1 MQQNRIK
8 VFLAIARTQ
17 SLSSAARALNFTQP
31 TVSEAL
37 NQLEKEM
44 GTRLVVRERGA
55 HRVYLTPAGEEFVPI
70 ARRWLEADEQA
81 EYYKKTRKKKILR
94 LTAGANGHEFVVG
107 YVVQKLKKRN
117 PDLIVRLGNAEG
129 NDVINAIYNNSFDIA
144 LFYGMPF
151 TRPHMEAVELFREE
165 RYVVCPSDTN
175 LPDRPLLL
183 SDLDPQY
190 EIRHSVLEK
199 NPYFKKWRNKAFPF
213 YTGPVVAV
221 DTLTAIPTYL
231 DTPDSWALMP
241 ISIARAKVASSEGKL
256 TCRRLQPPPPD
267 RSLWALIMNDTDA
280 GIVRDFLECCSEYV
294 DERPYLV
301 RSPEFQISRK

>member
-8 VFLAIARTQ
+8 VFLAVARTQ
-17 SLSSAARALNFTQP
+17 SISSAARALNFTQP

-55 HRVYLTPAGEEFVPI
+55 HRVYLTPAGEEFLPI

-94 LTAGANGHEFVVG
+94 LAAGANGHEFVAG
-107 YVVQKLKKRN
+107 YVIQKLKKRN
-117 PDLIVRLGNAEG
+117 SDLIVRLSNVEG
-129 NDVINAIYNNSFDIA
+129 NDIINAIYNNSFDVA

-151 TRPHMEAVELFREE
+151 TRPHFEAVELFCEE
-165 RYVVCPSDTN
+165 RYVICPSDTN

-183 SDLDPQY
+183 SDLDPQH

-199 NPYFKKWRNKAFPF
+199 NPFFAKWRSKAFPF
-213 YTGPVVAV
+213 YTGPVVEV
-221 DTLTAIPTYL
+221 DALTAIPSYL

-241 ISIARAKVASSEGKL
+241 ISIARAKVDGSEGKL
-256 TCRRLQPPPPD
+256 TYRRLQTPPPN

-280 GIVRDFLECCSEYV
+280 GIVQDFLECCGEYM
-294 DERPYLV
+294 DERPYLM
-301 RSPEFQISRK
+301 RSPDFRVSL